1 MRCSPAA
8 VNNTMLSLSDRVKVR
23 LKDFCFGSLLIMNI
37 EVPEDRV
44 LEAFSLSSVHDNPL
58 CIEVGGHLLPI
69 TAQVVHL
76 VTDLPMGN
84 KKFPELG
91 FHDMTS
97 TRSRFRSE
105 SKENTSV
112 MFAHFSVYHNNVSF
126 NIFVYKDKIRVKRHD

>member
-8 VNNTMLSLSDRVKVR
+8 VNNTTLTLPDMVKVR
-23 LKDFCFGSLLIMNI
+23 LKGFCFGSLLIMNI

-44 LEAFSLSSVHDNPL
+44 FEAFSLSSVHDNPL

-69 TAQVVHL
+69 TPQVVHH

-84 KKFPELG
+84 QKFPELG

-97 TRSRFRSE
+97 T
-105 SKENTSV
+105 
-112 MFAHFSVYHNNVSF
+112 
-126 NIFVYKDKIRVKRHD
+126 